1 MMSKPA
7 KVLSVF
13 AQRAFWR
20 RPDEEIAAQ
29 YWHYLKQAFASRHR
43 ARLLGKSSE
52 EIDATLRHLVLSGEV
67 LNIALAREEKVLKLI
82 AAGEL
87 GRAGAM
93 IREVWGPR
101 GHAIIEE
108 ANADEAMTRRR
119 WQAKLSQ
126 KAAAARAEA
135 DVNKLRLYI
144 EETVVARPKISIGDL
159 WLALK
164 GQIGRG
170 VIVAVTGAA
179 IEWRDGAGQTQRTT
193 RGAIKQLLKRAK
205 KRGSPSGL

>member
-1 MMSKPA
+1 MSKPA
-7 KVLSVF
+7 KVLPVF
-13 AQRAFWR
+13 GQRAFWR
-20 RPDEEIAAQ
+20 LTDEEVAAQ
-29 YWHYLKQAFASRHR
+29 YWHYLKQTFASRHR
-43 ARLLGKSSE
+43 VRLLGKSSE
-52 EIDATLRHLVLSGEV
+52 KVEAILRHLVLNGEV
-67 LNIALAREEKVLKLI
+67 LNIALSREDKILKLI

-93 IREVWGPR
+93 IRAVWGPR
-101 GHAIIEE
+101 GHAIREA

-126 KAAAARAEA
+126 KAVAARAEA
-135 DVNKLRLYI
+135 HVNKLRLYI
-144 EETVVARPKISIGDL
+144 EETVVARPKISIGDI

-170 VIVAVTGAA
+170 VIVAVTSAA
-179 IEWRDGAGQTQRTT
+179 IEWRDGAGQTQRTP
-193 RGAIKQLLKRAK
+193 RGAVKQLLKRAK